1 MTKSDDTLRP
11 AAPGHAHP
19 PAHHHK
25 KHHHAQHHHA
35 AHHGAHHGA
44 AHPAAHA
51 AGDASSGPA
60 RGARDNKALQAGKG
74 PGATIGL
81 PATSQPVAAGQPA
94 APGQPATG
102 QPATAKQDAKPLAG
116 KFMATAYF
124 PSNSKMEGGFITS
137 TGHKIHTLE
146 EAQKDGKPVTAA
158 VDPKVVPM
166 GTHFT
171 LKEFP
176 GVTFLADD
184 VGGAIKGHHIDIAMA
199 NGHAANAW
207 GRRTVDN

>member
-11 AAPGHAHP
+11 AAPGHSHPHAHP
-19 PAHHHK
+19 HTHHHK
-25 KHHHAQHHHA
+25 KHHHAHHA
-35 AHHGAHHGA
+35 HGTHHASHPGA
-44 AHPAAHA
+44 AHPASQA
-51 AGDASSGPA
+51 AGDASAGPPKA
-60 RGARDNKALQAGKG
+60 ERDNKALQAGKG

-81 PATSQPVAAGQPA
+81 PGATGGPATNQPA
-94 APGQPATG
+94 NG

-116 KFMATAYF
+116 KFLATAYF

-158 VDPKVVPM
+158 VDPKVVPI

-207 GRRTVDN
+207 GKRTVDN